1 LSSICYSRMAETWC
15 EKCEKC
21 GVLCG
26 GKEFTDE
33 NEFDEHPDR
42 KIGYN
47 EDNEWFCSACREKVM
62 EYVIKCCDGSGCNEC
77 LSSDE
82 EEEEDGVLP
91 VDDVD
96 APNTFPYKKC
106 SNCEERR
113 SCGNYNND
121 RVWFCEDCYDGEE
134 CFNCLSFLDMGDLR
148 DCENAEC
155 ENRICRT
162 CEGNFCSSCQDNIVF
177 NCAKCDI
184 GIIKGG
190 RAHDNCLTRDGK
202 VWWCLDC
209 SSECGEES
217 EEE

>member
-1 LSSICYSRMAETWC
+1 MAETWC
-15 EKCEKC
+15 EKCKKC

-26 GKEFTDE
+26 GKVFTDE

-82 EEEEDGVLP
+82 EDED
-91 VDDVD
+91 DH
-96 APNTFPYKKC
+96 
-106 SNCEERR
+106 
-113 SCGNYNND
+113 
-121 RVWFCEDCYDGEE
+121 
-134 CFNCLSFLDMGDLR
+134 
-148 DCENAEC
+148 
-155 ENRICRT
+155 I
-162 CEGNFCSSCQDNIVF
+162 IF
-177 NCAKCDI
+177 NCAKCEV
-184 GIIKGG
+184 GIVKNS
-190 RAHDNCLTRDGK
+190 RAHDNCVTRDGK
-202 VWWCLDC
+202 KWWCLDC

>member
-1 LSSICYSRMAETWC
+1 MAETWC

-82 EEEEDGVLP
+82 EEEE
-91 VDDVD
+91 
-96 APNTFPYKKC
+96 
-106 SNCEERR
+106 EEEEE
-113 SCGNYNND
+113 
-121 RVWFCEDCYDGEE
+121 EDEE
-134 CFNCLSFLDMGDLR
+134 SED
-148 DCENAEC
+148 EE
-155 ENRICRT
+155 EEYI
-162 CEGNFCSSCQDNIVF
+162 IF
-177 NCAKCDI
+177 NCARCDV
-184 GIIKGG
+184 GIVNNS
-190 RAHDNCLTRDGK
+190 RDHDNCITNDGK
-202 VWWCLDC
+202 KWWCLEC
-209 SSECGEES
+209 SSAMRYNEEKDKWEEEEEEEEES

>member
-1 LSSICYSRMAETWC
+1 MAETWC
-15 EKCEKC
+15 EKCENC

-26 GKEFTDE
+26 GKIFTDE
-33 NEFDEHPDR
+33 EEFNKYPER
-42 KIGYN
+42 EIGYN
-47 EDNEWFCSACREKVM
+47 EDGEWFCSACRE
-62 EYVIKCCDGSGCNEC
+62 E
-77 LSSDE
+77 
-82 EEEEDGVLP
+82 GVG
-91 VDDVD
+91 
-96 APNTFPYKKC
+96 PNSCKKC
-106 SNCEERR
+106 SNCEDRK

-134 CFNCLSFLDMGDLR
+134 CFNCLAFVDMGDCR

-162 CEGNFCSSCQDNIVF
+162 CDGNFCSSCQDNIIF

-190 RAHDNCLTRDGK
+190 RAHDNCVTRDGK
-202 VWWCLDC
+202 KWWCLDC

-217 EEE
+217 EEESEEE